1 MGLCLQRHHGLP
13 RFRALP
19 VGGKAPTSC
28 LLHIIWTVAITVLLE
43 LFKLG
48 EEEED
53 PISLV

>member
-1 MGLCLQRHHGLP
+1 MVVRHLGLP

-19 VGGKAPTSC
+19 DGDKTPTSC
-28 LLHIIWTVAITVLLE
+28 LLWINSTVITMLLE
-43 LFKLG
+43 LFGLE